1 MITINEAIRIDK
13 HNVYGKDI
21 TAQTVA
27 DLADFPAFARANK
40 LQHGSNVFCQEDG
53 EVYTMLPDYTLK
65 KI

>member
-27 DLADFPAFARANK
+27 DLEDFPEFARTHE
-40 LQHGSNVFCQEDG
+40 LQHGSSVFCQEDG